1 MLKRLLIKNIV
12 YTASILILLV
22 ISFIAS
28 IYLIVNEPKLSVNER
43 NMIGTMPIQISLI
56 AFYCVFSSWKS

>member
-1 MLKRLLIKNIV
+1 MCGRGYMLKRLLIKNIV

-43 NMIGTMPIQISLI
+43 NSIIGFMCLFFM
-56 AFYCVFSSWKS
+56 ACVFY